1 MAPPRPRTVIN
12 ARTDVGF
19 GNTLFI
25 RGDGPGLNWEKGA
38 RLDCIASDHWKIEL
52 EAGSRPVVFKL
63 LINDEQWNSG
73 PDYTAD
79 VSSTVTV
86 HPEF

>member
-38 RLDCIASDHWKIEL
+38 PLDCIASDHWKIEL

-73 PDYTAD
+73 PDYTAE
-79 VSSTVTV
+79 VSSTATV